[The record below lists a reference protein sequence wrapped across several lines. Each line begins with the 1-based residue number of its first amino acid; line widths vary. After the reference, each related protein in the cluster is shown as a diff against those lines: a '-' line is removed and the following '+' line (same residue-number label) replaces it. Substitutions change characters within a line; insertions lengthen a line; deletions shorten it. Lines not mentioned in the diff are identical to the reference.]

1 MPSVEY
7 AAVMPSSHARRS
19 SPQPSRADRMH
30 PPSTPTQSHTSTTKQ
45 PYTKTPI
52 QTQPSPPKKTKPAS
66 RTRYSHT
73 NYTTTKYTNHHHR
86 TNKKMANPPKIPLS
100 SASSTSTNPQHARD
114 LQDQI
119 TLALL
124 SNGGIARIQTALRQR
139 LDEAGWSENLR
150 EYVTALFRS
159 GECATYFEAM
169 EKVRARVRL
178 EGRDEEGEGVDGAGG
193 ADLVVPVGAAEGGVE
208 AVRRELEGVCEMRR
222 KEG

>member
-1 MPSVEY
+1 
-7 AAVMPSSHARRS
+7 
-19 SPQPSRADRMH
+19 
-30 PPSTPTQSHTSTTKQ
+30 
-45 PYTKTPI
+45 
-52 QTQPSPPKKTKPAS
+52 
-66 RTRYSHT
+66 
-73 NYTTTKYTNHHHR
+73 
-86 TNKKMANPPKIPLS
+86 MANPPKIPLS

-124 SNGGIARIQTALRQR
+124 SNGGIARIQTALSQR